1 MQFLCNQC
9 DGAELTQKAIC
20 NINTDE
26 IMNYED
32 AAVWCEDCNKYVET
46 KTIEMRSMTT
56 GGYISRIIAAEKIL
70 DCISDDINPSFLYN
84 IIKDYNTKYDR

>member
-1 MQFLCNQC
+1 MQFLCEEC

-46 KTIEMRSMTT
+46 KKIEMMAMTT
-56 GGYISRIIAAEKIL
+56 G
-70 DCISDDINPSFLYN
+70 
-84 IIKDYNTKYDR
+84 